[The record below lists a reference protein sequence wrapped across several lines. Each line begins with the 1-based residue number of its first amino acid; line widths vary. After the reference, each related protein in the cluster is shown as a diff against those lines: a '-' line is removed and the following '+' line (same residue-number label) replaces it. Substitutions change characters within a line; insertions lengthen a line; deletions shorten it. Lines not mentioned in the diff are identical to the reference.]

1 MNYSNIAMKTI
12 NLDIIIVNFN
22 STDYTIECINS
33 IRKKSGL
40 SNYTINV
47 VDNCSTDDPE
57 RIKKIF
63 PEIDLINNTKN
74 IGFGRAVNRALQMTN
89 GELILLLNPDSVFSN
104 GKFNEI
110 IDFIKK
116 NKNIA
121 IVGPKVLDYDGEIQG
136 SARRFPNIL
145 TSIFGRKSPIT
156 KFFPN
161 NSIIRKQFPCF
172 GEDGS
177 KPIIVDWVSGACM
190 LAKRKALEQING
202 FDRQFFLYWEDAD
215 LCRRL
220 KKKGWLVA
228 YHPAA
233 EIVHHVGKS
242 SDSAPV
248 FSIYQFHKSSYLLYT
263 KDLKRS
269 AKILKPFA
277 FLGLSLRCL
286 FVIGLS
292 YYQKILHQKYAK
304 RRNKRRRDLLYH
316 QKKRA
321 RVLRIVSRLNVGG
334 PSIHCSIL
342 LKGLDHQR
350 FDTTMVTGSLSKH
363 EGDMSYLIN
372 GNNGLLI
379 KIPELQREISILKD
393 FFAFLKISRIIFKE
407 KPDIVHS
414 HLAKAGAVGRL
425 AVLLCNLIDAKKIK
439 TVHTFHGHVLDGYFT
454 PMKSKIFLGIE
465 KILAM
470 STDAIIA
477 ISKTQMWELTEK
489 YKLVQAE
496 KVHIVNLGF
505 DLSKFMNYRPT
516 GVLRSNLKVDDK
528 TLLVGIVGRLVPI
541 KNHRLFLDA
550 AKLVKDRFHDRS
562 IRFVIV
568 GDGEL
573 RADLEAYAREINV
586 QDEVVFYGWVKEIQ
600 HVYADLDMLLLTSN
614 NEGTP
619 VSIIEAMASMVP
631 VVTTGVGGIKDL
643 LGNIEAPINF
653 NGNSFNICERG
664 LLCPRGDAHSIADG
678 LEYLMENDSHDMCAR
693 AKDFVI
699 EKYTDTQLLKNIE
712 RLYDELVGK
721 KN

>member
-1 MNYSNIAMKTI
+1 MEPMTSNAI
-12 NLDIIIVNFN
+12 DIIIVNFN
-22 STDYTIECINS
+22 STDFALKCIHS
-33 IRKKSGL
+33 IHKKLSL
-40 SNYTINV
+40 SNYNIV
-47 VDNCSTDDPE
+47 VIDNSSSDNPG
-57 RIKKIF
+57 RIKERYQ
-63 PEIDLINNTKN
+63 EIDLILNDRNL
-74 IGFGRAVNRALQMTN
+74 GFAKAVNTALKRTSE
-89 GELILLLNPDSVFSN
+89 ELILLLNPDSMVFN
-104 GKFNEI
+104 DNLITLIDYINE
-110 IDFIKK
+110 
-116 NKNIA
+116 NENIA
-121 IVGPKVLDYDGEIQG
+121 IVGPKILDHDGEIQG
-136 SARRFPNIL
+136 SARKFPNIL

-156 KFFPN
+156 KLFPN
-161 NSIIRKQFPCF
+161 NTIIKKQFPCF
-172 GEDGS
+172 LENGNH
-177 KPIIVDWVSGACM
+177 PIIVDWVSGACM
-190 LAKRKALEQING
+190 LAKRCALEQVGG
-202 FDRQFFLYWEDAD
+202 FDTKFFLYWEDAD
-215 LCRRL
+215 LCKRL
-220 KKKGWLVA
+220 KSNGWQVA

-233 EIVHHVGKS
+233 EIIHHVGKS

-263 KDLKRS
+263 KELKRS

-277 FLGLSLRCL
+277 LLGLSIRCL
-286 FVIGLS
+286 FVMGLS
-292 YYQKILHQKYAK
+292 YYQKIPYQKYTK
-304 RRNKRRRDLLYH
+304 RRNKRRQEVSYH

-342 LKGLDHQR
+342 LKGLDHHR

-379 KIPELQREISILKD
+379 TIPELQREISILKD
-393 FFAFLKISRIIFKE
+393 FFAFLKISRIISKE

-528 TLLVGIVGRLVPI
+528 TLLVGIVSRLVPI

-550 AKLVKDRFHDRS
+550 AKLVKDRFHERS

-653 NGNSFNICERG
+653 NGYSFNICERG

-678 LEYLMENDSHDMCAR
+678 LVYLMENDSHDMCAR
-693 AKDFVI
+693 ARDFVF

-721 KN
+721 KI